1 MAKVLDEILERFC
14 VKLSTAGA
22 VNEPTV
28 KELRT
33 LLASQ
38 KKLKA
43 DDVVAIHKKAADERE
58 T

>member
-1 MAKVLDEILERFC
+1 MAKVLDEILERFY
-14 VKLSTAGA
+14 VKLSTAGN

-43 DDVVAIHKKAADERE
+43 DDFVAIHKRAADER
-58 T
+58 